1 MGERRSREAQEP
13 MAFYVV
19 TAPIGFY
26 VVTTRWRDQQAA
38 RANVKLICESDPE
51 YLSRVSEQTTME
63 KGAAVWSVG
72 SLE

>member
-1 MGERRSREAQEP
+1 MRSREAQEP
-13 MAFYVV
+13 MGFYVV

-26 VVTTRWRDQQAA
+26 VVTTRWRNQQAA